1 MANPKWVP
9 YVAKPKGSAAADG
22 KDAGGKVPDIESL
35 ACEHSIF
42 GSDLELELDADLDAV
57 LDTENLAEL
66 NKLFEADNGEVNDAD
81 VHNTESLASM
91 HGRHEWRK
99 CCK

>member
-1 MANPKWVP
+1 MVSSGLANPKWVP

-42 GSDLELELDADLDAV
+42 GSDAELQLDADLDA
-57 LDTENLAEL
+57 LQDAENEAE
-66 NKLFEADNGEVNDAD
+66 K
-81 VHNTESLASM
+81 
-91 HGRHEWRK
+91 R
-99 CCK
+99 